1 MMIRVLSQSNGTR
14 AVVASFSFFL
24 TIFTL
29 IPALFV
35 WQWPSTTMW
44 IAGFAV
50 GFMTTFAHLMLTR
63 AMRLAEASAIIPLE
77 FLRLPVSALIGY
89 LWFAERPDVW
99 RAVGATIIGGSAVY
113 IARDRMSTRLNSRH

>member
-1 MMIRVLSQSNGTR
+1 MLILLLAQANGTS

-77 FLRLPVSALIGY
+77 FLRLPVPALIGH
-89 LWFAERPDVW
+89 LRFASQTDVRP
-99 RAVGATIIGGSAVY
+99 AGGAQILGPPAGPTP
-113 IARDRMSTRLNSRH
+113 RR